1 MRKIINYLL
10 KLLIKRYIKSAMVKN
25 HTIKNTIILLIYLF
39 SLANSEVKLNSK
51 LPQHMVTGYWHNF
64 CNGSTN
70 LKLSDVPSYY
80 DMICV
85 AFTGNTATP
94 GEVTFELDQYLAS
107 SVGGYSKTQFIQD
120 IKDMQSKGQHVII
133 SVGGANGR
141 IIRYRIYCKRT

>member
-1 MRKIINYLL
+1 
-10 KLLIKRYIKSAMVKN
+10 MVKN
-25 HTIKNTIILLIYLF
+25 LIILLICLF
-39 SLANSEVKLNSK
+39 SLSKNAEKSK

-94 GEVTFELDQYLAS
+94 GEVTFEVDPYLAS
-107 SVGGYSKTQFIQD
+107 SVGGYTKQQFIQD
-120 IKDMQSKGQHVII
+120 IKDLKSKGQHVII

-141 IIRYRIYCKRT
+141 IIIDSNSAADKCASSLSEIITKFIMKFS